1 MTSTAFVFEEIAD
14 CVNNRKPKI
23 RSSCLVIEKEVEH
36 NRNLDIDDDLYKIL
50 SIVKTDA
57 ENGKY
62 RLSNNYICCVKNE
75 ELLEKE
81 LLKRRFTVISSHTYK
96 SELMIDLVWG

>member
-50 SIVKTDA
+50 SIVKTDS
-57 ENGKY
+57 EKGKY

-96 SELMIDLVWG
+96 SELMI